1 MRRPIVPG
9 VALRQ
14 ARDARGVV
22 FEPLASAQLGAQ
34 RNVHVVLS
42 APGAIRGNHFHRVL
56 HEVTVVM
63 GPARVAWRPA
73 NDAASKGAAGATSAA
88 GSAAMPAA
96 TAPSGDAAS
105 MAQVDSVDVPP
116 GEAWRFEFPPGIAH
130 AYLNTGQETQVLV
143 AFSSEPHDPANPDT
157 YRDVVLG

>member
-1 MRRPIVPG
+1 MKPVVPG

-22 FEPLASAQLGAQ
+22 FEPLDGAELGAQ

-42 APGAIRGNHFHRVL
+42 APGAVRGNHFHRVL

-63 GPARVAWRPA
+63 GPAHVAWRPA
-73 NDAASKGAAGATSAA
+73 REPGDAGTTPTASSAGASAA
-88 GSAAMPAA
+88 IEA
-96 TAPSGDAAS
+96 
-105 MAQVDSVDVPP
+105 VDVPA
-116 GEAWRFEFPPGIAH
+116 GEAWRFEFPPGVAH

-157 YRDVVLG
+157 FRDPVVTGK